1 MAVADKVVI
10 ITGGAMGIGRYNA
23 RLFAAAGAKLAIAD
37 VASMENVA
45 SEVAELG
52 GQMLPVHADIR
63 DEEQVP
69 GPDGARP
76 RPLRPHRRADQRRRH
91 RDPLP
96 GGLHAVAPHPRH
108 GIEFLRKRDADQ
120 PHWDL
125 PLHQARNPLYGRAG
139 LRPHHQLR
147 PGQRE
152 QRPDVR
158 LARRLRLPRLES
170 VHPRLHLG
178 GGGGG
183 ARAQHLHREP
193 RPGRRRPRHPRDAA
207 ASRPTKR
214 PSRTATK

>member
-63 DEEQVP
+63 DEEQVR
-69 GPDGARP
+69 DLMARVHAHYG
-76 RPLRPHRRADQRRRH
+76 RIDVLINDAAIVTHFQA
-91 RDPLP
+91 
-96 GGLHAVAPHPRH
+96 GSHAVAPHPRH
-108 GIEFLRKRDADQ
+108 GIELLRKRDADQ
-120 PHWDL
+120 PHWNL

-170 VHPRLHLG
+170 VHPRLHL
-178 GGGGG
+178 
-183 ARAQHLHREP
+183 RRW
-193 RPGRRRPRHPRDAA
+193 RRRS
-207 ASRPTKR
+207 ASTT
-214 PSRTATK
+214 SAS